1 MTLDEYIQKLEAAQK
16 VLPDMISV
24 AAKNATIR
32 AVEAAQE
39 KTPPTAD
46 SLSGINTRT
55 GELKQ
60 HWATDS
66 KIIPEQQAGQYVT
79 ELNNNKEYASFV
91 NDGHRIDKHFVPG
104 LYVNPASGLLE
115 YDPSRKDEVGIMV
128 GTQTQYVEGLHMT
141 DAAQQAYEETL
152 QAELERT
159 GRELER
165 SLR

>member
-1 MTLDEYIQKLEAAQK
+1 MTLDEYILKLEAAQAA
-16 VLPDMISV
+16 LPELISD

-46 SLSGINTRT
+46 SLSGTNTRS

-66 KIIPEQQAGQYVT
+66 KIIPGHQDGQYVT

-91 NDGHRIDKHFVPG
+91 NDGHPMNRHFVPG
-104 LYVNPASGLLE
+104 LYVNSASGLLE
-115 YDPSRKDEVGIMV
+115 YDPGRKGEVGIMV
-128 GTQTQYVEGLHMT
+128 GTKTRYVPGVYMLEAGQL
-141 DAAQQAYEETL
+141 AYEDTIKAEMEQVGT
-152 QAELERT
+152 ELERM
-159 GRELER
+159 LK
-165 SLR
+165 

>member
-91 NDGHRIDKHFVPG
+91 PG

-165 SLR
+165 ILR

>member
-79 ELNNNKEYASFV
+79 ELNNNKEYMPTLPPHPAAQESL
-91 NDGHRIDKHFVPG
+91 HRCGCLKSKRRTRNELGNAG
-104 LYVNPASGLLE
+104 LY
-115 YDPSRKDEVGIMV
+115 RCR
-128 GTQTQYVEGLHMT
+128 H
-141 DAAQQAYEETL
+141 
-152 QAELERT
+152 
-159 GRELER
+159 
-165 SLR
+165 

>member
-91 NDGHRIDKHFVPG
+91 NDGHRMDKHFVPG

-128 GTQTQYVEGLHMT
+128 GTQTQYVEGLT

-165 SLR
+165 ILR

>member
-55 GELKQ
+55 GELEAALG
-60 HWATDS
+60 HG
-66 KIIPEQQAGQYVT
+66 QQDHPGAAGRAVC
-79 ELNNNKEYASFV
+79 
-91 NDGHRIDKHFVPG
+91 HR
-104 LYVNPASGLLE
+104 
-115 YDPSRKDEVGIMV
+115 
-128 GTQTQYVEGLHMT
+128 
-141 DAAQQAYEETL
+141 
-152 QAELERT
+152 AE
-159 GRELER
+159 
-165 SLR
+165 